1 MRKENG
7 LNLWY
12 CRVAKPKLQGGE
24 TIIAIHHTIQALA
37 AIVENLPIG
46 TNLALLQFMWML
58 VSGRLL
64 ASRGALYPALKATG
78 LADDAVRRAW
88 AAFCGGVWRIAY
100 LLRVW
105 REHVEDLPGWQ
116 YHEYESYQPV
126 GVDITAFFR
135 PSLKE
140 CPSKH
145 YHPLAEKAIPAVIM
159 GVVGQ
164 VGSLNG
170 QRLALPR
177 ELLRVETDNSS
188 EVGLRVQL
196 IKRVVRRLKANEAG
210 IFDAGFKLKEV
221 LAANLKRYVVRLPK
235 NFTARRNEVM
245 AYKNIGRR
253 PTYGEWVRPLSRQ
266 YDGNQIAATP
276 TDQEISWQLDGRT
289 IRAEVWENLILP
301 GVVPDPKNPTFWVIA
316 IYDPLYSEPWLL
328 ATELPIKPVSV
339 LGLYQDR
346 WPVEQI
352 PLAAKHMVGA
362 HRQFVSAP
370 ESIHRLPEL
379 ALLAGSLQSF
389 LAATLPATPTGFWDR
404 TPRRTP
410 GRLRRALAN
419 AVFPTSYPL
428 PARVRKKNS
437 ATDHLPKGILG
448 HRRSVS
454 SF

>member
-1 MRKENG
+1 MRKEKG

-12 CRVAKPKLQGGE
+12 GRVAKPNQPGGE
-24 TIIAIHHTIQALA
+24 TIIANHHTIQTLA
-37 AIVENLPIG
+37 AIIENLPIG

-64 ASRGALYPALKATG
+64 ASRGALFPALKATG

-88 AAFCGGVWRIAY
+88 AAFRSGVWCIEF

-105 REHVEDLPGWQ
+105 QDYVEGLPGWQ
-116 YHEYESYQPV
+116 YHKYESYQPV

-135 PSLKE
+135 PSLKG

-159 GVVGQ
+159 GIIGQ
-164 VGSLNG
+164 IGSLNG

-177 ELLRVETDNSS
+177 EFLRVDPNDSS
-188 EVGLRVQL
+188 EAGLRVHL
-196 IKRVVRRLKANEAG
+196 IEQVVRRLNANEAG

-221 LAANLKRYVVRLPK
+221 HAANLKRYVIRLPK

-245 AYKNIGRR
+245 PYKNIGRR

-266 YDGNQIAATP
+266 YDSHQIAATP
-276 TDQEISWQLDGRT
+276 ADQEMSWLEDGRT
-289 IRAEVWENLILP
+289 IRAEIWENLILP
-301 GVVPDPKNPTFWVIA
+301 GVVPNPKSPVFWVVA

-328 ATELPIKPVSV
+328 ATDLPIKPISV
-339 LGLYQDR
+339 KGLYQDR

-362 HRQFVSAP
+362 HRQFVSAQ

-410 GRLRRALAN
+410 GRLRRTLAN
-419 AVFPTSYPL
+419 AVFPSSFPL
-428 PARVRKKNS
+428 PVRIRKKNS
-437 ATDHLPKGILG
+437 VTDHLPKGIFG
-448 HRRSVS
+448 HRRSANP
-454 SF
+454 F